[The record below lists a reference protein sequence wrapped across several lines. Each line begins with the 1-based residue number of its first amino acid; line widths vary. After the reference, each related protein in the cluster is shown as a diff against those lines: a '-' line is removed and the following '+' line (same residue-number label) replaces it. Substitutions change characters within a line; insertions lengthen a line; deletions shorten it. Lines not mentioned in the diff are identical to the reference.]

1 MNIKAIRILTKKY
14 KKEYSFLIIIKKKIY
29 QNKLKQN
36 RNLIKNQKLIMKK
49 FNRLIG
55 MRFAL
60 FFICHNNILVH
71 SKILLSIYLFMLQ
84 F

>member
-36 RNLIKNQKLIMKK
+36 RNLIDL
-49 FNRLIG
+49 
-55 MRFAL
+55 
-60 FFICHNNILVH
+60 
-71 SKILLSIYLFMLQ
+71 
-84 F
+84 